1 MLSIFSEIDRKLLSP
16 SDDATITPSETSL
29 EVVDFFSVDKDEVL
43 KIQSPSLKK
52 IDPIQSAKA
61 ESGKELASKPPIPSS
76 SSKIDAQSSS
86 NVGASTTTS
95 LPQIVVAN
103 PPAATPSLQSL
114 AVAAT
119 PTPTLPP
126 SNMELKIQSIKAEA
140 ALELEKL
147 RKRLES
153 AKQDASAVNTRASIS
168 LSSPVAALS
177 ATTPR
182 AVPSAPTPSLP
193 SVVMATT
200 PGPAGSDGI
209 AAVSLTS
216 PAAPALSSSSAPN
229 STENVA
235 PSKLAVS
242 PRPTLSS
249 TTVPPAT
256 PKVSAPVAADT
267 VVVKNDENKSSPR
280 VSHPPPL
287 QVPISPLETAAVL
300 PLETTPFAN
309 ASTATLTPSS
319 LATSVG
325 AAPTV
330 SGNPPTVTSD
340 TATPVSNA
348 ASSTAT
354 VAPKTTTSASLAS
367 VTGPNGEILWDEIV
381 PRSHLLRTTIRW
393 ECFFDA
399 QTKFKFYRR
408 RRDGFLQTE
417 KPNDFDTVFM
427 SSNSLG
433 LSTPSASTAPE
444 SATKIAGDAPPATS
458 AHVSFA
464 ADVAETSSPSNKK
477 MKKAKKS
484 NRKKA
489 ADVGASSFLTGVD
502 IGAQEDDEDDDN
514 EESETTPTTPK
525 PTADEVV
532 QLVMPTEVEEDVLQQ
547 MMRELAFVERH
558 SSRAIRAIYQERAHL
573 EQHDAEQ
580 LTQRLQVLADK
591 RLQMEESK
599 RMRLTDRYVAGMDT
613 DQVKRLQMRNKQLL
627 ERCYEIQSFIESTP
641 IEHAMNEIQLL
652 RAAILQREH
661 LLFPGDIKHD
671 QPVLHTS
678 PPELLFAASQ
688 WTQPYWRAHTHHMD
702 KCGWFKLRHYTCP
715 TEHVY
720 YHSHAHCAQAGEPFD
735 WYIRRDASDL
745 KKEKW

>member
-1 MLSIFSEIDRKLLSP
+1 M
-16 SDDATITPSETSL
+16 
-29 EVVDFFSVDKDEVL
+29 VDFFSVDKDDVL

-52 IDPIQSAKA
+52 IDPIQSVKA
-61 ESGKELASKPPIPSS
+61 ESGKEMASKPPVPSS
-76 SSKIDAQSSS
+76 SSNSNFPQSSS
-86 NVGASTTTS
+86 TVGGTCTT
-95 LPQIVVAN
+95 LPDIVVAK
-103 PPAATPSLQSL
+103 PAATTPSLQSL
-114 AVAAT
+114 AVATT
-119 PTPTLPP
+119 PTPALPP

-168 LSSPVAALS
+168 LSNSLPS
-177 ATTPR
+177 
-182 AVPSAPTPSLP
+182 PSASSSTQKVAPTGLTPSLP
-193 SVVMATT
+193 SVATST
-200 PGPAGSDGI
+200 TATSEPAKTDGI
-209 AAVSLTS
+209 AA
-216 PAAPALSSSSAPN
+216 LSSP
-229 STENVA
+229 TVTVQE
-235 PSKLAVS
+235 PSLAVVPQS
-242 PRPTLSS
+242 TDKSATDKSTTLPQLTPPSS
-249 TTVPPAT
+249 TVSVAT
-256 PKVSAPVAADT
+256 AAVSTPIAATAVA
-267 VVVKNDENKSSPR
+267 VKSDEDKLLSPHI
-280 VSHPPPL
+280 SHPPPL
-287 QVPISPLETAAVL
+287 QVPMSPLETTAVAL
-300 PLETTPFAN
+300 TETTPLAN
-309 ASTATLTPSS
+309 TATTTLTPSS

-325 AAPTV
+325 GAPSIASIPPPAAA
-330 SGNPPTVTSD
+330 TSD
-340 TATPVSNA
+340 NGNNA
-348 ASSTAT
+348 ASSTKMTAPLAPT
-354 VAPKTTTSASLAS
+354 VMPKTTIASSTAS
-367 VTGPNGEILWDEIV
+367 ITGPDGEILWDEIV

-408 RRDGFLQTE
+408 RRDGFLQKE
-417 KPNDFDTVFM
+417 KPTDFDTVFM

-444 SATKIAGDAPPATS
+444 STSTPAAATAAAASSSAP

-464 ADVAETSSPSNKK
+464 ADVAETSSSPSNKK

-484 NRKKA
+484 NRNKKSN
-489 ADVGASSFLTGVD
+489 DTNGVGASSFLTGVD
-502 IGAQEDDEDDDN
+502 IGAQEDDGDDDEDDEDK
-514 EESETTPTTPK
+514 SPTIPK
-525 PTADEVV
+525 PSAQETV

-558 SSRAIRAIYQERAHL
+558 SSRAIRAIYQERAQL

-580 LTQRLQVLADK
+580 LTQRLQLLTDK

-627 ERCYEIQSFIESTP
+627 ERCYEIQHFIETSP
-641 IEHAMNEIQLL
+641 IEHAMNEVQLL

-671 QPVLHTS
+671 QPLLHTS
-678 PPELLFAASQ
+678 PPELLFVSSQ
-688 WTQPYWRAHTHHMD
+688 WTQPYWRAQTQQMD
-702 KCGWFKLRHYTCP
+702 KCGWFKLRHYVSP
-715 TEHVY
+715 TEHIF

-735 WYIRRDASDL
+735 WFIRREASEL